1 MLVPHD
7 RRIVQHW
14 ARTGVLILAVVLVID
29 LAAPHKA
36 HFAWLGPAVDTW
48 PLFHPLLGFAS
59 TLALVLISKTL
70 GLVLSRPES
79 YYAE

>member
-14 ARTGVLILAVVLVID
+14 ARTGVLILAAILVLD
-29 LAAPHKA
+29 FAAPYKA

-48 PLFHPLLGFAS
+48 PLFHPVLGFAS
-59 TLALVLISKTL
+59 TLMLVVLSKTL
-70 GLVLSRPES
+70 WLVLSRPENF
-79 YYAE
+79 YAD